1 MYLLDKSV
9 KAINKVPIQKD
20 NSPLTLWKY
29 TYPTYTSTHPNRS
42 TSKSQFS
49 QKYIIKLA
57 IIIKAVKIIN
67 ISVDIYLRVI
77 FRHLSMLQHSY
88 DI

>member
-1 MYLLDKSV
+1 MMTTIKNINRIIIVYLLDKSV
-9 KAINKVPIQKD
+9 KAINKVPIQKIVVLLLYE
-20 NSPLTLWKY
+20 NTHTLHIQVHIQLVK
-29 TYPTYTSTHPNRS
+29 
-42 TSKSQFS
+42 
-49 QKYIIKLA
+49 A

>member
-1 MYLLDKSV
+1 MMTTIKNINRIIIVYLLDKSV

-42 TSKSQFS
+42 TSKKPIFS
-49 QKYIIKLA
+49 K
-57 IIIKAVKIIN
+57 N
-67 ISVDIYLRVI
+67 I
-77 FRHLSMLQHSY
+77 
-88 DI
+88 

>member
-1 MYLLDKSV
+1 MMITIKKTNRIIIVYLLDNSV

-42 TSKSQFS
+42 TSKKPIFS
-49 QKYIIKLA
+49 K
-57 IIIKAVKIIN
+57 N
-67 ISVDIYLRVI
+67 I
-77 FRHLSMLQHSY
+77 
-88 DI
+88 

>member
-1 MYLLDKSV
+1 MMTTIKKTNRIIIVYLLDKSV

-42 TSKSQFS
+42 TSKNQFS
-49 QKYIIKLA
+49 QK
-57 IIIKAVKIIN
+57 
-67 ISVDIYLRVI
+67 IYNKNW
-77 FRHLSMLQHSY
+77 Q
-88 DI
+88 